1 MRAAAGS
8 TGVGGSGRE
17 PGAALAP
24 ASGENGAT
32 GARAHA
38 KPEAVGLRPAP
49 IVRLERPLAH
59 RGTPHTR
66 PAPPRG
72 GVSGR
77 NRAACRRRPQAA
89 TTYVTGAA
97 GPGSNRPAG

>member
-24 ASGENGAT
+24 APGENGAS

-66 PAPPRG
+66 PASPRG
-72 GVSGR
+72 GDREKSSGMLAPPSGGDDDLR
-77 NRAACRRRPQAA
+77 YGRGGTRVKP
-89 TTYVTGAA
+89 T
-97 GPGSNRPAG
+97 